1 MPVPTSVIFAILSL
15 IFGTLALRD
24 YLKHGRSL
32 SPAGRTWLRVAVI
45 FGVVALWL
53 SGDSIN

>member
-1 MPVPTSVIFAILSL
+1 MLVPASVIFALLSL
-15 IFGTLALRD
+15 IFGALALRD
-24 YLKHGRSL
+24 YLRQGRSL

-53 SGDSIN
+53 VF

>member
-1 MPVPTSVIFAILSL
+1 MPVPAAVIFALLSL
-15 IFGTLALRD
+15 VFGTLALTD
-24 YLKHGRSL
+24 YLEHGRPL

-53 SGDSIN
+53 VF

>member
-53 SGDSIN
+53 VF